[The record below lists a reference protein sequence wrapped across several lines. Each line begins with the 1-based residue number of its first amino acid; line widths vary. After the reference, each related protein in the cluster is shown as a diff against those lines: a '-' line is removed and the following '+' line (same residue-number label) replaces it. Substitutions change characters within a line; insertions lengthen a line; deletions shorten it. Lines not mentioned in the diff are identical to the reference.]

1 MAINNIRILS
11 PAGES
16 GIFFMCR
23 NVKYTILCH
32 YFVEIFGNYKIMPYI
47 CNIKIRDNK
56 SNNKIKNYGKRKFDW
71 FRKK

>member
-1 MAINNIRILS
+1 MAINNIRIWH
-11 PAGES
+11 
-16 GIFFMCR
+16 I
-23 NVKYTILCH
+23 
-32 YFVEIFGNYKIMPYI
+32 FVEKFCYYKIMPYI